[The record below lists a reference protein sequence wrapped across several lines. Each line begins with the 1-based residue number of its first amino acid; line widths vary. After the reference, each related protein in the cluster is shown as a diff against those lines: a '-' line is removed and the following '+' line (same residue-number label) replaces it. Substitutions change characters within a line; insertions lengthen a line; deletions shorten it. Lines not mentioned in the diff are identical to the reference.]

1 MQLLCARR
9 CALKQDC
16 VWLEQVDD
24 SFVTTVQVF
33 CAKKN
38 HPVIGWFLVA
48 MCSLVLCSIGY
59 FEFKRL

>member
-33 CAKKN
+33 CAKKKPPGN
-38 HPVIGWFLVA
+38 RVVFSCNVQLGV
-48 MCSLVLCSIGY
+48 M
-59 FEFKRL
+59 